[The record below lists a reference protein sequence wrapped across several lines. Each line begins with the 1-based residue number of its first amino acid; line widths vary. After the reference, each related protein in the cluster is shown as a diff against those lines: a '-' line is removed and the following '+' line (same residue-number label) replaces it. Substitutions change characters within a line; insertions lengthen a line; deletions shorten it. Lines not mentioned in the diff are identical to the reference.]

1 MVKCASCRITAKY
14 QKVANFTALGIM
26 TPASSKNNQSARKKV
41 KINALTGTTLRDTR
55 LLPSSCWPWSA
66 LVWTPWSC
74 LLYTRWSKADA
85 GWGRHLR
92 ARATCTA
99 NCWTYARGAHNH
111 AASCSTSCKR
121 SALYCQ
127 EQCAAAAFSRSR
139 PGADGWQETPGSR
152 FRVISK
158 KHLLA
163 QSSRGAISSEPLV
176 LVHSFNFH
184 RRRPLLQTQICARMV
199 ALFLTPS
206 KRTTC
211 ELFHQHCQSLSRK
224 SSQDNVMISLDKNG
238 VHRTLVRFVK
248 FSWNL
253 ILKVPC
259 KSLSARAQ

>member
-1 MVKCASCRITAKY
+1 MRAVPT
-14 QKVANFTALGIM
+14 IM
-26 TPASSKNNQSARKKV
+26 Q
-41 KINALTGTTLRDTR
+41 
-55 LLPSSCWPWSA
+55 
-66 LVWTPWSC
+66 
-74 LLYTRWSKADA
+74 
-85 GWGRHLR
+85 RH
-92 ARATCTA
+92 AAQTA
-99 NCWTYARGAHNH
+99 NAYI
-111 AASCSTSCKR
+111 
-121 SALYCQ
+121 ALYCQ

-139 PGADGWQETPGSR
+139 PGVDGGQETPGSR

-211 ELFHQHCQSLSRK
+211 ELFHQHCQSLCFTQSRK

-248 FSWNL
+248 FS
-253 ILKVPC
+253 
-259 KSLSARAQ
+259 

>member
-1 MVKCASCRITAKY
+1 MAQRFETLDCYLHHVGPGLHWSEPLEAACFIRGGARQTRVEGVTCELARL
-14 QKVANFTALGIM
+14 ALQTVERMRAVPTIM
-26 TPASSKNNQSARKKV
+26 Q
-41 KINALTGTTLRDTR
+41 
-55 LLPSSCWPWSA
+55 
-66 LVWTPWSC
+66 
-74 LLYTRWSKADA
+74 
-85 GWGRHLR
+85 RH
-92 ARATCTA
+92 AAQTA
-99 NCWTYARGAHNH
+99 N
-111 AASCSTSCKR
+111 
-121 SALYCQ
+121 ALYCQ

-211 ELFHQHCQSLSRK
+211 ELFHQHCQSLARK

-238 VHRTLVRFVK
+238 VHRMTLVRFVK
-248 FSWNL
+248 FS
-253 ILKVPC
+253 
-259 KSLSARAQ
+259 